1 MTYISEVD
9 RTRLNDLL
17 ANAQQRLNTLKEIVA
32 TTNDSLSGSDIRI
45 AIGDVITPLNI
56 ALDAAETL

>member
-9 RTRLNDLL
+9 RTHLNNLL
-17 ANAQQRLNTLKEIVA
+17 VVAQQRLNTLKEIVA

-45 AIGDVITPLNI
+45 AVGDVITPLNI
-56 ALDAAETL
+56 ATEAAETL

>member
-9 RTRLNDLL
+9 RTHLNDLL
-17 ANAQQRLNTLKEIVA
+17 VISQQRLDTLKEIVA

-45 AIGDVITPLNI
+45 AIGDVVTPLNI
-56 ALDAAETL
+56 ALEAAETL

>member
-9 RTRLNDLL
+9 RTHLTDLL
-17 ANAQQRLNTLKEIVA
+17 VSAQQRLNTLKEIVA

-45 AIGDVITPLNI
+45 AIGDAITPLNI
-56 ALDAAETL
+56 ALQAAETL

>member
-17 ANAQQRLNTLKEIVA
+17 ANDQQRLNTLKEIVA

>member
-9 RTRLNDLL
+9 KTQLNGLL
-17 ANAQQRLNTLKEIVA
+17 ASAQQRLDTLKEIVA

-45 AIGDVITPLNI
+45 AIGDAITPLNI
-56 ALDAAETL
+56 ALEAAEKL

>member
-9 RTRLNDLL
+9 RTHLIDVL
-17 ANAQQRLNTLKEIVA
+17 ASAQQRLNTLKEIVA

-45 AIGDVITPLNI
+45 AIGDAITPLNL
-56 ALDAAETL
+56 AYEAAEKL

>member
-9 RTRLNDLL
+9 RTHLNDLL

-45 AIGDVITPLNI
+45 AIGDAITPLNI
-56 ALDAAETL
+56 ALEAAEKL

>member
-9 RTRLNDLL
+9 RTHLIDLL
-17 ANAQQRLNTLKEIVA
+17 ASAQQRLDTLKAIVA

>member
-9 RTRLNDLL
+9 RTHLNDLL

-45 AIGDVITPLNI
+45 AIGDAIPPLNI
-56 ALDAAETL
+56 ALEAAEKL

>member
-9 RTRLNDLL
+9 RTHLNDLL
-17 ANAQQRLNTLKEIVA
+17 ASAQQRLITLKEIVA